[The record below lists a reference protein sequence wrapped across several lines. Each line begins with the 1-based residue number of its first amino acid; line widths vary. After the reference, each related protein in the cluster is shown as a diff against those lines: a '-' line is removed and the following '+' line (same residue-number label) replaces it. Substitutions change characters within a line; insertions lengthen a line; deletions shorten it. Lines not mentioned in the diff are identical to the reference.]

1 MSNPTADTDPRLNL
15 KEVLKEAGVADLPNI
30 KIRGYFAK
38 AVIAERQGN
47 YASAEDHLNKA
58 VAEEMIYRQR

>member
-1 MSNPTADTDPRLNL
+1 MAITQDNDPRLNL
-15 KEVLKEAGVADLPNI
+15 KEVLKEGGVADLPNI

-47 YASAEDHLNKA
+47 HSDAQANLDKA
-58 VAEEMIYRQR
+58 IAEETIYRQK

>member
-1 MSNPTADTDPRLNL
+1 MTNPTAENDPRLNL
-15 KEVLKEAGVADLPNI
+15 KEVLKEGGVADLPNI

-47 YASAEDHLNKA
+47 HSEAESNLDKA
-58 VAEEMIYRQR
+58 VAEEIIYLNR